1 LSSSPVLPALELGP
15 GREFDRIRAIA
26 RALGT
31 HVRGLGDDCALLP
44 AGAGT
49 LALSTDVSVENVHF
63 RLEWLALE
71 EVGWRAAA
79 AALSDLAAEAAQPEG
94 MLVALVAPSSANE
107 VDLSAVMSGA
117 GAAGAA
123 VGAPVI
129 GGDLSTGPVWSI
141 TVTVIGRAASPV
153 SRAGARP
160 GDGLWVT
167 GVLGGARAAL
177 EAWRRGDRPES
188 SARAVFARPQ
198 PRIAAGRW
206 LGARGAHAMID
217 LSDGV
222 AGDAGHLAA
231 ASSVALKLALDRL
244 PVAPD
249 AVAEARRLDLPVQQF
264 AAEGGE
270 DYELLVALPA
280 EFGSADA
287 MDFQRE
293 CGVALTRVGDV
304 EQGSGVHAM
313 LGGRPVMLT
322 GFDHFARPR

>member
-1 LSSSPVLPALELGP
+1 LSTSPVRPALQLGP
-15 GREFDRIRAIA
+15 GKEFDRIRAIT
-26 RALGT
+26 RALGA
-31 HVRGLGDDCALLP
+31 HARGLGDDCALLP
-44 AGAGT
+44 SGSGT

-63 RLEWLALE
+63 RLEWLTLE
-71 EVGWRAAA
+71 EVGWRTAA

-94 MLVALVAPSSANE
+94 MLIALVAPASASE
-107 VDLSAVMSGA
+107 AELSAVMSGA
-117 GAAGAA
+117 GSAGVT

-141 TVTVIGRAASPV
+141 TVTVIGRTLSPA

-177 EAWRRGDRPES
+177 EAWRRGDMPSS
-188 SARAVFARPQ
+188 SARAAFSHPE
-198 PRIAAGRW
+198 PRITAGRW
-206 LGARGAHAMID
+206 LGARGAHAMLD
-217 LSDGV
+217 LSDGLG
-222 AGDAGHLAA
+222 GDAGHLAA
-231 ASSVALKLALDRL
+231 ASGVALKLVLDRL

-249 AVAEARRLDLPVQQF
+249 ALAEARRLDLPVQQF

-280 EFGSADA
+280 EFDSGGA
-287 MDFQRE
+287 MEFQRD
-293 CGVALTRVGDV
+293 CGIALTRVGEV
-304 EQGSGVHAM
+304 EQGSGVHVT

-322 GFDHFARPR
+322 GFDHFALR

>member
-1 LSSSPVLPALELGP
+1 MSPSSVLPALELGP

-26 RALGT
+26 CALGP
-31 HVRGLGDDCALLP
+31 HAIGLGDDCALIP
-44 AGAGT
+44 AGSGT

-63 RLEWLALE
+63 QLAWLTLE

-94 MLVALVAPSSANE
+94 MLVALVAPSSAGE
-107 VDLSAVMSGA
+107 ADLSAMMSGA
-117 GAAGAA
+117 GSAGAT

-129 GGDLSTGPVWSI
+129 GGDLSTGSVWSV

-177 EAWRRGDRPES
+177 EAWRRGDQPEPL
-188 SARAVFARPQ
+188 ARAAFAHPE
-198 PRIAAGRW
+198 PRIVAGRW
-206 LGARGAHAMID
+206 LGARGAHAMLD
-217 LSDGV
+217 LSDGLG
-222 AGDAGHLAA
+222 GDAGHLAA
-231 ASSVALKLALDRL
+231 ASGVALNLALDRL

-249 AVAEARRLDLPVQQF
+249 AMAEARRLDLPVQQF

-287 MDFQRE
+287 IEFQRE
-293 CGVALTRVGDV
+293 CGIALTRVGEV
-304 EQGSGVHAM
+304 EQGSGVHAL
-313 LGGRPVMLT
+313 LGGRSLMLT
-322 GFDHFARPR
+322 GFDHFASPR

>member
-1 LSSSPVLPALELGP
+1 LSPLPVSPALQLGP

-26 RALGT
+26 RALG
-31 HVRGLGDDCALLP
+31 VQAKGLGDDCALLA
-44 AGAGT
+44 AGSGT

-94 MLVALVAPSSANE
+94 MLVALVAPISASE
-107 VDLSAVMSGA
+107 TDLSAVMSGA
-117 GAAGAA
+117 GAASAA

-141 TVTVIGRAASPV
+141 TVTVVGRTASPI

-160 GDGLWVT
+160 GDGLWVS

-177 EAWRRGDRPES
+177 EAWRRGDVPAP
-188 SARAVFARPQ
+188 SARAAFAHPE
-198 PRIAAGRW
+198 PRIVAGRW
-206 LGARGAHAMID
+206 LAAHGAHAMID
-217 LSDGV
+217 LSDGLG
-222 AGDAGHLAA
+222 GDAGHLAA
-231 ASSVALKLALDRL
+231 ASGVGLKLALDRL

-249 AVAEARRLDLPVQQF
+249 AVAEAGRLDLPAQQF

-270 DYELLVALPA
+270 DYELLITLPP
-280 EFGSADA
+280 EFGAADA
-287 MDFQRE
+287 MEFQRE
-293 CGVALTRVGDV
+293 CGIALTQVGEV
-304 EQGSGVHAM
+304 EQGSGVHAV
-313 LGGRPVMLT
+313 LAGRPVMLS
-322 GFDHFARPR
+322 GFDHFALR